1 MNRDGIKTIIGLL
14 VIGLIIVATFLY
26 GNHQRQA
33 QLRHDEDLK
42 RQQTAS
48 QTAPQTAPQA
58 TTTPVMSK
66 TSPQAS
72 VPSSTPNPIQ
82 GQGNAVTAPQT
93 GGSALSTATTTT
105 PRTGADAMVPIALL
119 ALIISGVYYVRSR
132 REVVFA
138 LVPSKR
144 H

>member
-1 MNRDGIKTIIGLL
+1 VNRDGLKTIIGLL

-42 RQQTAS
+42 RQQQKVT
-48 QTAPQTAPQA
+48 QTTPQA
-58 TTTPVMSK
+58 TKSPAAS

-82 GQGNAVTAPQT
+82 GQGKVTAAPQT
-93 GGSALSTATTTT
+93 GGTAMTETNTT
-105 PRTGADAMVPIALL
+105 PRTGAGEMAPIALL
-119 ALIISGVYYVRSR
+119 ALIASGVYYRRSR

-138 LVPSKR
+138 LVPTKR
-144 H
+144 R

>member
-1 MNRDGIKTIIGLL
+1 MNRDGLKTIIGLL

-42 RQQTAS
+42 RQQQKVT
-48 QTAPQTAPQA
+48 QTTPQA
-58 TTTPVMSK
+58 TTSPAAS

-82 GQGNAVTAPQT
+82 GQGKVTTAPQA
-93 GGSALSTATTTT
+93 GGTAMSTSTNSTT
-105 PRTGADAMVPIALL
+105 PRTGAGEMAPVALL
-119 ALIISGVYYVRSR
+119 ALIASGVYYRRSR
-132 REVVFA
+132 REIVFA

-144 H
+144 R